1 MGWDRGG
8 VACVW
13 RGIRADPPS
22 PAGRVALQC
31 VQQMLTLLQ
40 RHADMLARDRGLLF
54 GCALTSAD
62 LLIAHAARRERSR
75 VRALLPQSAAAAWG
89 HIRAFLAPPA
99 QLGCDL
105 LCMPLLGAARCAAG
119 ARAVLC
125 G

>member
-1 MGWDRGG
+1 MGGWDGVGSRGR
-8 VACVW
+8 CVW
-13 RGIRADPPS
+13 AEGNPGG
-22 PAGRVALQC
+22 PAESVRLAALLLQC

-89 HIRAFLAPPA
+89 HIRAFLAP
-99 QLGCDL
+99 LSS
-105 LCMPLLGAARCAAG
+105 AAI
-119 ARAVLC
+119 
-125 G
+125 